1 MPSPPA
7 ATSRPALVV
16 VDTNVVAY
24 LLIEGDRTAQAQAL
38 YGRDPDWRSEGFLLV
53 EFCNLLATYVRAGR
67 LEGDAAADL
76 LASAERTLTG
86 VVSLPHARALALA
99 AEFGVSAYDARFL
112 AVARQLGAKL
122 VTEDARLRQAAPGMT
137 QSFQEALA

>member
-1 MPSPPA
+1 M
-7 ATSRPALVV
+7 VV

-38 YGRDPDWRSEGFLLV
+38 YTQDPDWRSEGFLLA

-67 LEGDAAADL
+67 LDGGKAAGL
-76 LASAERTLTG
+76 LGSAERTLTG
-86 VVSLPHARALALA
+86 VVNLPHARALALA

-122 VTEDARLRQAAPGMT
+122 VTEDAKLRQSAPALT
-137 QSFQEALA
+137 QTLAQSLSG